1 MDLDTGALPLFLGV
15 VDTATGDPTHLPHC
29 TKILRM
35 GAGRFTKR
43 LRAPSVGSEV
53 PHVGVYW

>member
-15 VDTATGDPTHLPHC
+15 VDTATGTLLIYHIAP
-29 TKILRM
+29 ILRM